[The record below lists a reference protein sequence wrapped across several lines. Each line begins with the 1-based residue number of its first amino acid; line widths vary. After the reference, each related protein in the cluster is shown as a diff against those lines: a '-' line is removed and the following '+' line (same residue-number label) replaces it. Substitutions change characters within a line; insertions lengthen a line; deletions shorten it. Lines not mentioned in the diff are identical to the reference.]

1 MNQDLTLKIKFSLN
15 NRLFIRLFISLL
27 FMIALSG
34 CSIFTAHGR
43 LEKEGRIA
51 YGNND
56 FDSAVYK
63 ASQALALKSDYKP
76 AQILIQDAFKAAVLS
91 HEDELNRLRQSEEK
105 FRWDEVALRYN
116 SLVKLNQT
124 IKRLPAIRVKSGEL
138 IEFRIMDYSSEL
150 DSSNKKAAEV
160 HYEEGMI
167 LSTSDDLAIK
177 KLSAK
182 EFKLAGTYIPG
193 FRDSGVRY
201 EEMRKAAILRMAVFI
216 EDKSRQNK
224 FGAIN
229 EVVMDNVVN
238 SIFNDKDATEFLEL
252 VSRDQ
257 LEIIL
262 SEQAMSQSGIVD
274 EEMALEAGRLMSVH
288 QIVAGKIT
296 QIIYSPP
303 EVTIRKRKETKK
315 VQTGKEKYTNEEGE
329 EKERK
334 LYGTVEAQV
343 RFFTRLTSARI
354 NCSYTIVDIETSKIM
369 KSDTFEG
376 YASANAEW
384 AKFEGDER
392 ALSYFTRQL
401 VKRGSQQV
409 PVAGEMVNRAA
420 RKLSASL
427 ANSIKDYA
435 R

>member
-1 MNQDLTLKIKFSLN
+1 
-15 NRLFIRLFISLL
+15 
-27 FMIALSG
+27 
-34 CSIFTAHGR
+34 
-43 LEKEGRIA
+43 
-51 YGNND
+51 
-56 FDSAVYK
+56 
-63 ASQALALKSDYKP
+63 
-76 AQILIQDAFKAAVLS
+76 
-91 HEDELNRLRQSEEK
+91 
-105 FRWDEVALRYN
+105 
-116 SLVKLNQT
+116 
-124 IKRLPAIRVKSGEL
+124 
-138 IEFRIMDYSSEL
+138 
-150 DSSNKKAAEV
+150 
-160 HYEEGMI
+160 
-167 LSTSDDLAIK
+167 
-177 KLSAK
+177 
-182 EFKLAGTYIPG
+182 
-193 FRDSGVRY
+193 
-201 EEMRKAAILRMAVFI
+201 
-216 EDKSRQNK
+216 
-224 FGAIN
+224 
-229 EVVMDNVVN
+229 MDNVVN

-288 QIVAGKIT
+288 QIVPGKIT
-296 QIIYSPP
+296 QKIYSPP

-401 VKRGSQQV
+401 VRQGSQQV